1 MNINN
6 SVINTFQGKVPFMG
20 SEKEEKR
27 NFSSE
32 EVKDTVTFSQK
43 GLKAMSEQDN
53 ILDAIKE
60 GEAYIEAIAS
70 QNRGSREARL
80 AGIAMK
86 ITEESDCFLATLS
99 DKEIFNNLQNI
110 PEIGTGN
117 LNRLAV
123 LFEPLEAVYR
133 STLETLAS
141 GAGGALSL
149 IAAQTALKAM
159 ESLEKGANPL
169 APALAAEPFMIGIAE
184 HDRENKKMGD
194 IADLLQEELSPNL
207 TYPSNAA
214 YKIALEAMAKGC
226 SEPSNRIL
234 ARIGNGIINSIPGQE
249 KDIAPLAKCVLEK
262 MADDNNPLVNK
273 VAEIILDEIESLEN
287 DMKEEDKKEK
297 SKEAMLSLYRAGFNS
312 LGEIN
317 AGSEYEP
324 MTLDGV
330 AKTGITILD
339 SLNTIEPHLPSET
352 IAEIG
357 KTYINFIT
365 ENVKNQTCEVI
376 KETRIR
382 CDDEETKNIARSA
395 LYRSTLEALIN
406 DEDKPLNINTYL
418 DIGLSAMKS
427 LDGGKHTNSQVAIGR
442 AFLEFLADGYPSG
455 LPTDVASVLDLPPE
469 TENIAVKYGEALNKL
484 KEG

>member
-6 SVINTFQGKVPFMG
+6 SAINTFQGKLPIMG
-20 SEKEEKR
+20 SEKDEKR
-27 NFSSE
+27 NFSPE

-43 GLKAMSEQDN
+43 GLKAMSEKDN

-86 ITEESDCFLATLS
+86 VTEENDCFLATLS
-99 DKEIFNNLQNI
+99 NKEIFDSLGNI
-110 PEIGTGN
+110 PGIGTGN
-117 LNRLAV
+117 LTKLAV

-141 GAGGALSL
+141 GSGGAVSL

-159 ESLEKGANPL
+159 ESLDKGANPL

-184 HDRENKKMGD
+184 HERENKKVGD

-207 TYPSNAA
+207 AYPSNAA
-214 YKIALEAMAKGC
+214 YKIAMEAMANGC

-234 ARIGNGIINSIPGQE
+234 ARIGNGIINSMPGQE

-262 MADDNNPLVNK
+262 MADDSNPLVNK
-273 VAEIILDEIESLEN
+273 VADIILDRIGSLEN

-297 SKEAMLSLYRAGFNS
+297 SKEAMLSLYRAGFNG

-317 AGSEYEP
+317 TGSEYEP

-330 AKTGITILD
+330 AKTGIMLLD
-339 SLNTIEPHLPSET
+339 SLKKTEPPLPSDM

-357 KTYINFIT
+357 KACLNFIT
-365 ENVKNQTCEVI
+365 ENVENQKCEAI
-376 KETRIR
+376 RETRIR
-382 CDDEETKNIARSA
+382 CDDEETENVAKSA
-395 LYRSTLEALIN
+395 LYRSTLEALVNDAEKPFSIN
-406 DEDKPLNINTYL
+406 AYL
-418 DIGLSAMKS
+418 DIGLNAMKS

-442 AFLEFLADGYPSG
+442 AFLKLLADNYPSG
-455 LPTDVASVLDLPPE
+455 LPKDVASVMELPPE
-469 TENIAVKYGEALNKL
+469 TENIAGKYEEALNKL